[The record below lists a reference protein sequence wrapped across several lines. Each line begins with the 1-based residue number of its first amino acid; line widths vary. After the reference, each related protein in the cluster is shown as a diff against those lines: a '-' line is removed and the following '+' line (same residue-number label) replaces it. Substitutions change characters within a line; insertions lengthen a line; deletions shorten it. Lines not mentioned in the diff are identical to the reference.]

1 MEHWFLVTFCLDMV
15 TYGITS
21 KYSIFPFF
29 FVACSAYC
37 HWLQRMS
44 HIKHKG
50 YRLSFP
56 PHPLHPPHPTAF
68 QLPWCRIFYLFLMPY
83 SSPFLAWFL
92 ALSFY
97 CRFSASPSPNDL
109 STGWLLCSGLVG
121 STEGLRVLGAGDYRG
136 DTRIKDPG
144 AGSLGCV
151 AGKIY

>member
-1 MEHWFLVTFCLDMV
+1 MMPHILSLPYAILIAFL
-15 TYGITS
+15 
-21 KYSIFPFF
+21 
-29 FVACSAYC
+29 
-37 HWLQRMS
+37 S
-44 HIKHKG
+44 H
-50 YRLSFP
+50 
-56 PHPLHPPHPTAF
+56 
-68 QLPWCRIFYLFLMPY
+68 C
-83 SSPFLAWFL
+83 AWFL